1 VTTATTA
8 TTATTV
14 TPEQITRIVE
24 LAHRIA
30 VYNQNIQV
38 AESRHEYN
46 QAAYLRDE
54 MVEAVGHLTEHL
66 LREPPASRRADGA
79 VCDRG

>member
-1 VTTATTA
+1 MTAV
-8 TTATTV
+8 TTV
-14 TPEQITRIVE
+14 TPEEINRIVE

-38 AESRHEYN
+38 AERKHEYN

-54 MVEAVGHLTEHL
+54 LLQTVGYLRACL
-66 LREPPASRRADGA
+66 LQEPVAPRLAPTARR
-79 VCDRG
+79 